1 MPMKFDDEEMLAYYQ
16 KMEARIEKLEAD
28 VAAMKIDLA
37 VIKSN
42 YVTKADLAEAK
53 NSIIVWIATTVILAQ
68 LLPLLLKK
76 FGL

>member
-1 MPMKFDDEEMLAYYQ
+1 MPAYYQ
-16 KMEARIEKLEAD
+16 KMEALIEKLEAE

-53 NSIIVWIATTVILAQ
+53 NSINVWVATTVILAQ